1 MEKRIARLKAGS
13 RNTALNAK
21 SGKTRLS
28 FAEAV
33 GRKTDYSGGAK
44 NAIVNMSAS
53 VTSRLGKLGEKIS
66 DMRIVIGSLMGSSR
80 SIAASVKDGRTRV
93 SFIKINRRKTA

>member
-1 MEKRIARLKAGS
+1 VESNRSCAVV
-13 RNTALNAK
+13 AK
-21 SGKTRLS
+21 NGRTRLS

-66 DMRIVIGSLMGSSR
+66 DMRTV
-80 SIAASVKDGRTRV
+80 
-93 SFIKINRRKTA
+93 TA